1 MKIHSVTSRL
11 VVSLTTVIVLM
22 GCVLPM
28 SPTPPPAQP
37 PMPSP
42 TPQLPAPTLMSEFKS
57 TSGRTVIEYYAYD
70 SGTCGIGNCNFRGPI
85 HALPGFD
92 QVEVFLSGFRLE
104 TQSKVD
110 AITNVQAQ
118 VQKFRYDKAT
128 GELEV
133 GVNGQLSTGSGQPY
147 AYHVTFV
154 VILTDATAA
163 KFTAVGHACGG
174 QAQCHVTATL
184 AGAVP
189 TGMQYIGL
197 GTQIFDLRTDQSG
210 PLRIN
215 TLSAHIDSLTVTPP
229 NVQLDYLCSLSD
241 AAGMNAMSCE
251 WGAAIIAFDPAE
263 MAQNTSTIFPQY
275 SFLGSNI
282 TGARRWT
289 NHSQPAAGT
298 AFTGYLDAFEG
309 LTFFYPTGQENALWM
324 VEAAA
329 SNFQLSG
336 TPPTEAL
343 TDYGIF
349 LGTTFGDT
357 MNAQTYTYQ
366 ESRAFGFL
374 R

>member
-1 MKIHSVTSRL
+1 MKIHFLMSRL
-11 VVSLTTVIVLM
+11 VMSGAAVIIMM
-22 GCVLPM
+22 GCV
-28 SPTPPPAQP
+28 PTPP
-37 PMPSP
+37 SS
-42 TPQLPAPTLMSEFKS
+42 LPPTLISKFKS
-57 TSGRTVIEYYAYD
+57 SSGRTIIEYYTYD
-70 SGTCGIGNCNFRGPI
+70 SGTCGIGNCNFRGSL
-85 HALPGFD
+85 HAPAGFD
-92 QVEVFLSGFRLE
+92 QVEVFLSGFSLE

-110 AITNVQAQ
+110 KISHVQAQ

-128 GELEV
+128 GDLEV
-133 GVNGQLSTGSGQPY
+133 GVSAQLSTSSGQPY

-154 VILTDATAA
+154 VLLTDVTAA
-163 KFTAVGHACGG
+163 KFTHVGNGCRG

-197 GTQIFDLRTDQSG
+197 GTRIFDLGSESG
-210 PLRIN
+210 PLLIN

-229 NVQLDYLCSLSD
+229 NVQLDYLCSLHD
-241 AAGMNAMSCE
+241 AAGVNAMYCE
-251 WGAAIIAFDPAE
+251 WDAAIIAFDPAE

-275 SFLGSNI
+275 TFLATS
-282 TGARRWT
+282 TTTADRWT

-298 AFTGYLDAFEG
+298 AFTGFLDAFEG
-309 LTFFYPTGQENALWM
+309 VTFFYPTGKENAIWM
-324 VEAAA
+324 VDAFA

-336 TPPTEAL
+336 TPPNEAL

-357 MNAQTYTYQ
+357 ANAQAYTYQ